1 MNNSFLQKNMDTKKI
16 TRWKFLTIFGSSVI
30 LIAAISI
37 YFTFFASIFQ
47 IDKPVYVYIDTND
60 TADSIIVKVEHT
72 GIPSS
77 MKSFKWL
84 MSNINKGA
92 KLHTGRYILKPSDG
106 SLRAFRR
113 ISKGQQSPIK
123 FSINDIR
130 TSGQLAKIIG
140 NQLMI
145 DSAEVATKLN
155 DSIACAQVGL
165 NKETIVCLFIPN
177 TYEMY
182 WNISTTDLY
191 KKMKKEYDLF
201 WNNERLNKAKAIG
214 FTPAEVSTI
223 ASIVEEETN
232 SKAERPMV
240 AGLYINR
247 LHKQMKLQADPTVKF
262 ALQDFT
268 LKRITGTHL
277 RSNSPYNTYKFTG
290 LPPGP
295 IRIPSINSV
304 EAVLNYVKHDFV
316 YMCAKED
323 FSGTHNF
330 ATTWEQHRE
339 NAKKYQNE
347 LNKRKIF

>member
-1 MNNSFLQKNMDTKKI
+1 MNKI
-16 TRWKFLTIFGSSVI
+16 SRWKLITIFTSI
-30 LIAAISI
+30 ATLIVAITI
-37 YFTFFASIFQ
+37 YFIFFASIFQ
-47 IDKPVYVYIDTND
+47 ISKPVYVYIDGND
-60 TADSIIVKVEHT
+60 TPDSLVVKVEQA
-72 GIPSS
+72 GMPSS
-77 MKSFKWL
+77 MKSFRWL
-84 MSNINKGA
+84 MNNFSKGA
-92 KLHTGRYILKPSDG
+92 KLYTGRYIIKPSDG
-106 SLRAFRR
+106 SFLIYRR
-113 ISKGQQSPIK
+113 ISKGQQSPLK

-130 TSGQLAKIIG
+130 TPGQLAKTIG

-145 DSAEVATKLN
+145 DSAEIAAKLN
-155 DSIACAQVGL
+155 DSIICKEAGFT
-165 NKETIVCLFIPN
+165 KETIVCLFIPN

-182 WNISTTDLY
+182 WNISTADLF
-191 KKMKKEYDLF
+191 KKMAKEYKLF
-201 WNNERLNKAKAIG
+201 WNEERLNKAKSIG
-214 FTPAEVSTI
+214 FTPAQVSTI

-232 SKAERPMV
+232 STAERPMV

-247 LHKQMKLQADPTVKF
+247 LHKGMKLQADPTVKF

-277 RSNSPYNTYKFTG
+277 RSNSPYNTYKFLG

-295 IRIPSINSV
+295 IRIPSIKSV
-304 EAVLNYVKHDFV
+304 EAVLNYVRHDYV

-330 ATTWEQHRE
+330 AATWEQHRE